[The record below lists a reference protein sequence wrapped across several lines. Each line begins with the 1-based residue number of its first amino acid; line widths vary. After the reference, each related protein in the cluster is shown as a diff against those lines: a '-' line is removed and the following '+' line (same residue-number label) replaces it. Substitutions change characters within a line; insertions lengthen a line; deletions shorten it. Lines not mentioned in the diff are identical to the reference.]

1 MDFEDR
7 IRNELGSARDGFVPS
22 ANLEGH
28 ITRRVHRRV
37 RNRRLAMGGGLAVLI
52 AAVALP
58 LTLRDRDHRS
68 SVVLVPPTDTTLAP
82 NDTTVDTSAAPSS
95 TIGEPDTGVPA
106 TTLAPPTSVP
116 VAAPLPSKFIAA
128 VGAGNE
134 QAVLMATADGS
145 LIRRYDADN
154 GGQVLRSISY
164 DRKTLYVATPGAYD
178 CGFHYARLDVAT
190 GAQTGTD
197 VYAAIP
203 SIGRFVLGP
212 KEMAWTDG
220 CGKEGPVHIGDRS
233 LDLGSGPVGFAWRP
247 DGQQLAVV
255 LPTMPGTIVLVD
267 VASMTATATITAP
280 DPGCGLSVAAYYD
293 YGQQLVVGEQCPD
306 GTVALLSLQADG
318 TLGAKRPLSIPGKA
332 YAIVDLDISNVWALI
347 DVSMTEPPGGDVY
360 VLDLNDRAA
369 RPRKVASD
377 AYEAFWVPD

>member
-1 MDFEDR
+1 MEFEDR

-22 ANLEGH
+22 ASLEGQ

-52 AAVALP
+52 AGVALP
-58 LTLRDRDHRS
+58 LALRDRDHRS
-68 SVVLVPPTDTTLAP
+68 SVVLVPPPDTTSAP
-82 NDTTVDTSAAPSS
+82 TETAVTSVAPGTTIAERTTTAP
-95 TIGEPDTGVPA
+95 TA
-106 TTLAPPTSVP
+106 TTAVEPISSPPTR
-116 VAAPLPSKFIAA
+116 FIAA

-134 QAVLMATADGS
+134 QAVLMSTADGS
-145 LIRRYDADN
+145 LIKRYDGDK
-154 GGQVLRSISY
+154 GGQVLRSISF

-178 CGFHYARLDVAT
+178 CGFHYATLDVAT
-190 GAQTGTD
+190 GEQTGTD
-197 VYAAIP
+197 VYADIP

-220 CGKEGPVHIGDRS
+220 CGKEGPVHIGDRT

-255 LPTMPGTIVLVD
+255 LPTVPGTIVLVD
-267 VASMTATATITAP
+267 VATMTTTKTLTAR
-280 DPGCGLSVAAYYD
+280 DPTCGLSVAAYA
-293 YGQQLVVGEQCPD
+293 GSTLITGEHCPD
-306 GTVALLSLQADG
+306 GTVALLWLQSDG
-318 TLGAKRPLSIPGKA
+318 TWMGSALPIAGKA
-332 YAIVDLDISNVWALI
+332 YAIVDLDIADGRWALV

-360 VLDLNDRAA
+360 MLDLHNLGLP
-369 RPRKVASD
+369 PRKVASD

>member
-58 LTLRDRDHRS
+58 LAFRDRDHRS
-68 SVVLVPPTDTTLAP
+68 SVVLVPPTDTTAQTT
-82 NDTTVDTSAAPSS
+82 DTIPSP
-95 TIGEPDTGVPA
+95 TTGPPPVTTEPA
-106 TTLAPPTSVP
+106 TTTTSPNATTALEATASPPSR
-116 VAAPLPSKFIAA
+116 FIAA

-145 LIRRYDADN
+145 LIKRYDADN

-178 CGFHYARLDVAT
+178 CGFHYATLDVAT

-197 VYAAIP
+197 VYADIP

-212 KEMAWTDG
+212 KEMAWTEG

-267 VASMTATATITAP
+267 VATMTATKTLTAP
-280 DPGCGLSVAAYYD
+280 DPGCGLSVAAYYA

-306 GTVALLSLQADG
+306 GTVALFSLQADG

-332 YAIVDLDISNVWALI
+332 YAIVDLDISNVWVLI
-347 DVSMTEPPGGDVY
+347 DVSRTEPPGGDVY
-360 VLDLNDRAA
+360 VLDLHDGGSQ
-369 RPRKVASD
+369 PRKVASD